1 MASMAA
7 FRDRIYRTTD
17 AGLQALENPP
27 ASISPSCLRL
37 LALLKDD
44 AHFAVIRAE
53 LRTCEEEQVGT
64 WLRDLEARGLIG
76 SHADRA
82 ESDLDFTGS
91 LSLAA
96 LKAGH
101 NAG

>member
-1 MASMAA
+1 MA
-7 FRDRIYRTTD
+7 FRHRIYRATD

-27 ASISPSCLRL
+27 AGILLPCLRI
-37 LALLKDD
+37 LALLSGDT
-44 AHFAVIRAE
+44 HFAVIRADM
-53 LRTCEEEQVGT
+53 RMCEEEQIGK
-64 WLRDLEARGLIG
+64 WLRELEARGLVS
-76 SHADRA
+76 SHAERV